1 MSTGD
6 VKKGEILSKSF
17 VLGLKISGEI
27 AISSRGVVGDD
38 CKKDQKFRELLGEL
52 GLKCKDGDFGGMS
65 QQDKEIFA
73 KFNIPSWINP
83 YYVEKRLGALH
94 GAMCA
99 GVFGLGM
106 KFLLWAVDDK
116 RRGNEN
122 ERQNMLGLMHD
133 IALPKHFIN
142 WMLSLNA
149 DDAGECRDA
158 LIQYFKH
165 HLENVYE
172 CPLCHALVAKD
183 YEECPLC
190 KFNLALKLH

>member
-1 MSTGD
+1 MNW
-6 VKKGEILSKSF
+6 
-17 VLGLKISGEI
+17 GLNVRRVIW
-27 AISSRGVVGDD
+27 
-38 CKKDQKFRELLGEL
+38 
-52 GLKCKDGDFGGMS
+52 GGMS

-73 KFNIPSWINP
+73 KFNIPAWANP

-106 KFLLWAVDDK
+106 KFLVWAVDDK
-116 RRGNEN
+116 KRGNEN
-122 ERQNMLGLMHD
+122 ERRNMLRRMHD

-142 WMLSLNA
+142 WMLSLNV
-149 DDAGECRDA
+149 DDAGRCRDA

-172 CPLCHALVAKD
+172 CSLCHTLVAKD

-190 KFNLALKLH
+190 KFKLALKQH